1 MTTPGEIAQTGVD
14 LHRALAV
21 ADSVLYEGYL
31 LYPYRASSQKN
42 RIRWQFGVLAPRAW
56 IEDHETR
63 SAQEEG
69 ISGSTESWWNRTEC
83 LIEADLDSCI
93 EIRLR
98 YLQLATDKGAGL
110 LSEAL
115 PREAIAVFALSE
127 LLGCETSVPVD
138 GGDRLQARMVIRA
151 SRPPSPF
158 ELYKITLRVE
168 NTVRLDPG
176 GMDRDQVLP
185 HSLVSAHVVLGAV
198 GGSFVSLIDPPEW
211 ALAAARTCRNV
222 RAFPVL
228 AGAEGTTD
236 IMLSAPIIL
245 YDHPQVA
252 PESPGDLFDA
262 TEIDEILSL
271 RTMTLTDAEKAEA
284 RATDPRAREIVDRVD
299 SMPEEVWS
307 RLHGAVR
314 SLNPI
319 QPVHPDGVVVAGV
332 ELVAG
337 SKVRLRPRRR
347 GTDAQDMFVAG
358 RVATVDSVLTD
369 VDGSKFLAV
378 SIDGDPRAE
387 LDAGPGRFMHFAP
400 DEVEPLQRAADGR
413 A

>member
-1 MTTPGEIAQTGVD
+1 MTTPEKSAQSSVD
-14 LHRALAV
+14 FQRALAI

-42 RIRWQFGVLAPRAW
+42 RIRWQFGVLAPRLW
-56 IEDHETR
+56 IEAHEDL
-63 SAQEEG
+63 SGQAEG

-83 LIEADLDSCI
+83 LIEADLDSCV
-93 EIRLR
+93 EVRLR
-98 YLQLATDKGAGL
+98 YLHLAPREGAGL
-110 LSEAL
+110 LNEAL
-115 PREAIAVFALSE
+115 PRETVAVFALGE
-127 LLGCETSVPVD
+127 LLGRETALPVD
-138 GGDRLQARMVIRA
+138 GGDRLQARMLIRA

-158 ELYKITLRVE
+158 ELYKITVRVE
-168 NTVRLDPG
+168 NTVHLDTG
-176 GMDRDQVLP
+176 GMTRDQVLC
-185 HSLVSAHVVLGAV
+185 HSLVSAHLMLGTA
-198 GGSFVSLIDPPEW
+198 GGSFLSLIDPPEW
-211 ALAAARTCRNV
+211 ARTAVGTCRNV
-222 RAFPVL
+222 RTFPVL
-228 AGAEGTTD
+228 AGAEGATD

-314 SLNPI
+314 SLKPI
-319 QPVHPDGVVVAGV
+319 RQVDPDRVMVAGV
-332 ELVAG
+332 EIGAG

-347 GTDAQDMFVAG
+347 GADAQDMFMAG

-369 VDGSKFLAV
+369 VDGSRFLAV
-378 SIDGDPRAE
+378 SIEGDPRAE
-387 LDAGPGRFMHFAP
+387 IDAGPGRFMHFSP

-413 A
+413 R

>member
-1 MTTPGEIAQTGVD
+1 MTTPRETADNSVD
-14 LHRALAV
+14 FHGALAV

-31 LYPYRASSQKN
+31 LYPYRASSPKN
-42 RIRWQFGVLAPRAW
+42 RVRWQFGVLAPRSW
-56 IEDHETR
+56 IEEQE
-63 SAQEEG
+63 AQSGQVEG

-83 LIEADLDSCI
+83 LIEADLDSCV
-93 EIRLR
+93 EVRLR
-98 YLQLATDKGAGL
+98 YLQLAPEKGAGL
-110 LSEAL
+110 LNEAR
-115 PREAIAVFALSE
+115 PKEAIAVFALSE
-127 LLGCETSVPVD
+127 LLGCEISLPVD
-138 GGDRLQARMVIRA
+138 SGDRLQARMLISA

-158 ELYKITLRVE
+158 ELYKITVRVE
-168 NTVRLDPG
+168 NTVHLDAG
-176 GMDRDQVLP
+176 GMDRDEALR
-185 HSLVSAHVVLGAV
+185 HSLVSTHVILGAV
-198 GGSFVSLIDPPEW
+198 DGSFVSLIDPPEW
-211 ALAAARTCRNV
+211 ARAAVGTCRNV
-222 RAFPVL
+222 RTFPVL
-228 AGAEGTTD
+228 AGGEGATG

-284 RATDPRAREIVDRVD
+284 RATDPRARDIVDRVD

-314 SLNPI
+314 SLKPI
-319 QPVHPDGVVVAGV
+319 RPVEPERVVVSGV
-332 ELVAG
+332 ELGAG

-347 GTDAQDMFVAG
+347 GADAQDMFVAG
-358 RVATVDSVLTD
+358 RTATVDSVLTD

-387 LDAGPGRFMHFAP
+387 IEAGPGRFMHFSP
-400 DEVEPLQRAADGR
+400 DEVDPLQRAADGR
-413 A
+413 R